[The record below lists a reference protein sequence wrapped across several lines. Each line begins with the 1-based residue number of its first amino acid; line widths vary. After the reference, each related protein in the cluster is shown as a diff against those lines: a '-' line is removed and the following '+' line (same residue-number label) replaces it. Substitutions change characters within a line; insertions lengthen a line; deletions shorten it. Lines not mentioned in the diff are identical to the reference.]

1 MKSLEI
7 GIYVLFALAIFF
19 AFGLIFVSLIFL
31 LIAFFLIGK
40 VKKYNKNLAKKL
52 NYVAIGILI
61 FNIII
66 FVLSG
71 VLTFLFINELFSKV
85 A

>member
-40 VKKYNKNLAKKL
+40 VKKCNKNLAKKL